1 MYYVLLVLSFTTHF
15 GDCDVCF
22 KCEDICFPE
31 EDPFNKT
38 IKFEV
43 KLGQIDDKQ
52 TALSIMPENGRA
64 LNVYRKKETL
74 EYCFNLYCICV
85 CCYRDC
91 SFRTKPVEEVDSQIY
106 LIEQASLKRIETVVQ
121 DVDEVPSVS
130 EKDVDEVPSVSEKD
144 VDEVPSESE
153 KDVDEVPSVSE
164 KDVDEV
170 PSVSEKDVDEVPSVS
185 EKDVDEVPSVSEK
198 DVDEIPSVPETTQQD
213 VDEFTLF
220 EKEEVSKESTGL
232 YFQRQRCDILYKT
245 QVVLSSVLKQTINI
259 LEECWTPGMEDECFF
274 QANIMLLNRFVDVC
288 NQMVLI
294 FGQSAKRTSI
304 CHESIQ
310 MKGFALNALKES
322 NPFPIQQ
329 QIEIAFRDY
338 IKKLYFNV
346 QAEISKYCIFSW

>member
-106 LIEQASLKRIETVVQ
+106 LIEQASLKRIRTVVQ
-121 DVDEVPSVS
+121 
-130 EKDVDEVPSVSEKD
+130 
-144 VDEVPSESE
+144 
-153 KDVDEVPSVSE
+153 
-164 KDVDEV
+164 
-170 PSVSEKDVDEVPSVS
+170 DVDEVPSVS

-198 DVDEIPSVPETTQQD
+198 DVDEIPSVPETAQQD